1 MKVPD
6 MPHGYM
12 GFLRRR
18 PKTQAEKHYEQA
30 LRCRRRKSRDFNFGL
45 AVWRLR
51 QAIELE
57 PANPLFYHE
66 LGRAFA
72 ALPLLAVVRG
82 VDGFTPGESAQ
93 RAIAASK
100 EALRL
105 KPDFADAY
113 LVLGEAYMYLGETE
127 KALRAFDAVLDVS
140 DNQRLRA
147 YAERERQQAEHGIS
161 KEPQPEKAL
170 GHLERAVAY
179 RDRNDHRRAERELGK
194 AIKVAPDWSW
204 LYDSLCR
211 LGSKHMSGSL

>member
-82 VDGFTPGESAQ
+82 GG
-93 RAIAASK
+93 
-100 EALRL
+100 RL
-105 KPDFADAY
+105 HT
-113 LVLGEAYMYLGETE
+113 GRIGST
-127 KALRAFDAVLDVS
+127 R
-140 DNQRLRA
+140 
-147 YAERERQQAEHGIS
+147 
-161 KEPQPEKAL
+161 
-170 GHLERAVAY
+170 
-179 RDRNDHRRAERELGK
+179 HRR
-194 AIKVAPDWSW
+194 IKGGA
-204 LYDSLCR
+204 
-211 LGSKHMSGSL
+211 